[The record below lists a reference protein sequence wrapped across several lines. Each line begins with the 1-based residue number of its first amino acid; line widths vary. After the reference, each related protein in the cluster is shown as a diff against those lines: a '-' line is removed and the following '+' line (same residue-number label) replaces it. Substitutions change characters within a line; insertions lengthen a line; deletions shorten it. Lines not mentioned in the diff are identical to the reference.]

1 MSKPNK
7 IFRCGP
13 VSATVWLNAKEHK
26 GEMIEI
32 HSIRIEK
39 SYLNPSYQGD
49 DPKKKWKHANSFAAE
64 DLPKVTLVA
73 QEAYKYIRLQVT
85 NKNYPL
91 DENQDNK

>member
-26 GEMIEI
+26 GEMVEI

-39 SYLNPSYQGD
+39 SYLNKSYEGD
-49 DPKKKWKHANSFAAE
+49 DPKEKWIHTNSFFAD
-64 DLPKVTLVA
+64 DLPKVVMVA
-73 QEAYKYIRLQVT
+73 HEAYKYIRLQVT
-85 NKNYPL
+85 DKDDLP
-91 DENQDNK
+91 DDNRE